1 MSTFAS
7 DELRDEK
14 LILLQRLQEEQKA
27 QILQQYQHQLE
38 LVQQQS
44 CEFTLSTNPPNPKF
58 RQGDWM

>member
-7 DELRDEK
+7 DESRDEK

-44 CEFTLSTNPPNPKF
+44 SEFTLSTNPPNPKF